1 MGKSLGQTVF
11 IDNSGNMQM
20 TMDGFTVEKDASGNT
35 QLNLDGLIISK
46 DPSGGAIDYSL
57 VKNKPVIRES
67 DLKVQVPVGTI
78 LPYIGNDY
86 IADATF
92 LKSGTIVNRN
102 DYIELANTIGIPKSQ
117 TTFMVPYVP
126 TDWNSIINNPFTTNN
141 SVLSTNS
148 LWASKMTVNNTTNE
162 TGLIVNQSSNGDVV
176 DFRYRDYSIL
186 KIADGGNVGIGSN
199 LDVIGNILGN
209 QITGTTVYTN
219 NLSIKD
225 TSGTIIVPSNT
236 RLGGSSVGAFYAP
249 YSVVQIRNISTMP
262 TSHLSTATDAFQ
274 YAPLIITITPVFTN
288 SRIKVEFFSTMA
300 LGSQGSWMVLV
311 LERCI
316 AGGAFVDLTPFSNA
330 ASRYTYGWGYYSS
343 SWGPL
348 NYTYYDTPNTTDVVT
363 YRVRYRNANTAATNY
378 LVHQYMEYGWTVT
391 EIKQPS

>member
-1 MGKSLGQTVF
+1 MGEMIF
-11 IDNSGNMQM
+11 MDNSGN
-20 TMDGFTVEKDASGNT
+20 THLD
-35 QLNLDGLIISK
+35 LDGLIIQK
-46 DPSGGAIDYSL
+46 DPSGGAIDYS
-57 VKNKPVIRES
+57 VIKNKPVIREA

-78 LPYIGNDY
+78 LPYVGNDY
-86 IADATF
+86 IEDTTF
-92 LKSGTIVNRN
+92 VKAGTIVNRN

-117 TTFMVPYVP
+117 TTFTIPYAP
-126 TDWNSIINNPFTTNN
+126 SDWNSIVNNPFTNNN

-148 LWASKMTVNNTTNE
+148 LWTSTLTVNNTTNE
-162 TGLIVNQSSNGDVV
+162 TALTVNQASNGDVV

-199 LDVIGNILGN
+199 LDVTGNISGN
-209 QITGTTVYTN
+209 QITGNTMYTN

-225 TSGTIIVPSNT
+225 TSGTILVPSNT
-236 RLGGSSVGAFYAP
+236 RLGGFSVGAFYAP

-262 TSHLSTATDAFQ
+262 TSHLSTIVTTFQ
-274 YAPLIITITPVFTN
+274 YAPLISSITPVFTN

-330 ASRYTYGWGYYSS
+330 GTRYYYGWGYYSS

-348 NYTYYDTPNTTDVVT
+348 NYTYYDTPNTTNVVT
-363 YRVRYRNANTAATNY
+363 YRVKYRNANTAATNY
-378 LVHQYMEYGWTVT
+378 LVHQHMEYGWTLT